1 LSVNL
6 PATNDWHIYNFTN
19 KDKFF
24 FSLTIKILMTKTK
37 IGKEKSGK
45 KNLLLTIHPSRWAV
59 VEHAFNP
66 SAREAEAGRLLSS
79 RPAWSTE

>member
-1 LSVNL
+1 
-6 PATNDWHIYNFTN
+6 
-19 KDKFF
+19 
-24 FSLTIKILMTKTK
+24 MTKTK